1 MSKKKTTSA
10 APEATAKAPQK
21 KARYRVLSFFALALC
36 AALLILPLSTFTSA
50 WAITEQSLALDTL
63 SALFAGENTAKVFGF
78 LPAMFTGEGFMVT
91 LAAIVLYVTVIFA
104 VISAVLGIIGLLC
117 GKKHVGRSALTFVIV
132 AAIVY
137 FAGVLIVSM
146 MEMEETVIDLYS
158 LIIAIVG
165 LVIAFLALIIRKKEK
180 KAVNPL
186 EGFQKE
192 EYVEAYEYD
201 GGPVAGVE
209 LAEEVF
215 PTVAAIEAVKD
226 PDGTAR
232 NTVASLL
239 GNGFDPFLITLTEKE
254 KNEFIDLYVLKCRGI
269 MPEIPGYV
277 VGGDNKEFFN
287 RVFIYLGQYREKI
300 PGDLLAK
307 MYQFSMKL

>member
-36 AALLILPLSTFTSA
+36 AALLILPLSTFTGA

-63 SALFAGENTAKVFGF
+63 SALFAAENTAKIFGF
-78 LPAMFTGEGFMVT
+78 LPAMFTGEGLTVM
-91 LAAIVLYVTVIFA
+91 LAAIALYVTVVFA
-104 VISAVLGIIGLLC
+104 AISALLGIIGLLC

-137 FAGVLIVSM
+137 FASVLVVSM
-146 MEMEETVIDLYS
+146 MEMEEMVIDLYS
-158 LIIAIVG
+158 LIVAIAG
-165 LVIAFLALIIRKKEK
+165 LVIAFLALIIHKKEK
-180 KAVNPL
+180 KVVDPL
-186 EGFQKE
+186 EGFRKE

-239 GNGFDPFLITLTEKE
+239 GNGFDPFLITLSEKE
-254 KNEFIDLYVLKCRGI
+254 KNEFIDIYVLKCRGI

-277 VGGDNKEFFN
+277 VGGDNKDFFN